1 MTGRRLAV
9 VDIGSNTIRSLVVEV
24 RRDGTY
30 RVLDDEREMTR
41 LASGLNRRGRLSVES
56 MRRAIAALTQ
66 MTAIARGRGVRR
78 VAAVAT
84 SAIRNASNRSEFVDR
99 VRAEAG
105 LRVRVIPQK
114 EEGHVVRTS

>member
-41 LASGLNRRGRLSVES
+41 LASGLNRRGPIPAINSREIDCSV
-56 MRRAIAALTQ
+56 T
-66 MTAIARGRGVRR
+66 T
-78 VAAVAT
+78 
-84 SAIRNASNRSEFVDR
+84 
-99 VRAEAG
+99 
-105 LRVRVIPQK
+105 P
-114 EEGHVVRTS
+114 